1 MFRYGWRRPRRRS
14 AKRGKYKTMNGVP
27 CKTEQ
32 EKKASK
38 AVSNKKWRLAQKT
51 KASKMLAEKKKL
63 ELSVMHKTSKA
74 TVTKKLVAQIAQQKE
89 ELAQLRAKVAKL
101 EKPRVPRRSKTITT
115 VERTTSWLTTLCS
128 KKSTSAKK
136 STKSLSRCP
145 ASTVRT
151 SLR

>member
-1 MFRYGWRRPRRRS
+1 MVKESSCYTAEDSDADDVQVWMEEAPTRRS

-74 TVTKKLVAQIAQQKE
+74 TVTKKLVA
-89 ELAQLRAKVAKL
+89 
-101 EKPRVPRRSKTITT
+101 
-115 VERTTSWLTTLCS
+115 
-128 KKSTSAKK
+128 
-136 STKSLSRCP
+136 
-145 ASTVRT
+145 
-151 SLR
+151 